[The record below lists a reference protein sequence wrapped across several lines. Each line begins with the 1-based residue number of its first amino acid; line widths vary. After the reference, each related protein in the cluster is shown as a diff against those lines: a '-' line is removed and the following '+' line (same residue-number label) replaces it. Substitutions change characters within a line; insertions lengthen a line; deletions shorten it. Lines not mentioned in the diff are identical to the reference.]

1 MSLKME
7 KQLQQEEKV
16 VAEGSDQLSR
26 ETEVEEQDDD
36 DEDNGAEQ
44 HPSDSNIALSS
55 QTVASQK
62 KKQDKVKLFCCLY
75 IS

>member
-7 KQLQQEEKV
+7 KQLQQE

-55 QTVASQK
+55 QTVASQN
-62 KKQDKVKLFCCLY
+62 KKQDEVKLFCCLY